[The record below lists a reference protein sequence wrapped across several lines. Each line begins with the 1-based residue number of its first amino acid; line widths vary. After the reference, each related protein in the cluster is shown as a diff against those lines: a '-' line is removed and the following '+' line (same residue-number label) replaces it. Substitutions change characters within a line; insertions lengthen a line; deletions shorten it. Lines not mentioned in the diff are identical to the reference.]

1 MYFINKGEIKIYKTI
16 FIPMD
21 NEIKLNTDELLDII
35 NKNENNKEGK
45 KFYKKDV
52 EVSIIGEGGFFG

>member
-35 NKNENNKEGK
+35 NKNENYCNNI
-45 KFYKKDV
+45 YL
-52 EVSIIGEGGFFG
+52 

>member
-21 NEIKLNTDELLDII
+21 NEIKLNTYELLDII

>member
-1 MYFINKGEIKIYKTI
+1 VYFINKGEIKIYKTI